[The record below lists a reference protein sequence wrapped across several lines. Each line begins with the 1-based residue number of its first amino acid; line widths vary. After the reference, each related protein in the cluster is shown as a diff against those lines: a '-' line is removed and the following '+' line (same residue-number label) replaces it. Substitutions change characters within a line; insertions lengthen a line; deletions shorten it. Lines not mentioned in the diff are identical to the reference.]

1 MLCDDHR
8 RRHQPNRGDRR
19 RDHRCG
25 RGVRAERL
33 QQSEQ
38 QQRDHV
44 VQHGGG
50 DDQLANRRVERVRGA
65 EHVERDA
72 DGGGRKR
79 APRGEAGE
87 RVEPEHGAAKP
98 GGDAHGQA
106 GATQGD
112 CDTARADGAHHWQ
125 VGVEARLEHQQQ
137 QSDFSV
143 EHERFGERNNV
154 EEWRPHHKA
163 HGKLAHQRRHP
174 HTRRRLAPYP
184 HGNQEEER
192 HDHVVKLDLK
202 AVCMLKASV
211 DVGCVCRGC

>member
-87 RVEPEHGAAKP
+87 RVEPTRWEPAVKGSVFACGAAALAWP
-98 GGDAHGQA
+98 CAS
-106 GATQGD
+106 
-112 CDTARADGAHHWQ
+112 
-125 VGVEARLEHQQQ
+125 EHI
-137 QSDFSV
+137 S
-143 EHERFGERNNV
+143 
-154 EEWRPHHKA
+154 
-163 HGKLAHQRRHP
+163 
-174 HTRRRLAPYP
+174 TRRRGSRGVSAAVHRTADHREDTGMLAS
-184 HGNQEEER
+184 HSHRARIWHLCGRARARCGQARRRCTRAGRCHTGRLR
-192 HDHVVKLDLK
+192 HR
-202 AVCMLKASV
+202 AGRRCASLA
-211 DVGCVCRGC
+211 GRRRGPPRAPAPACADA